1 MVFVFRLGAFQTQ
14 VFQFFP
20 VQSQGWL
27 IYGAK
32 VQYSRGIISTEW
44 LSPGVLTIQVFISK
58 SKLEQVVVRT
68 AGFKR
73 RGFNHDKL

>member
-14 VFQFFP
+14 VSIFSGTKPRLVNIRGKGSIFKRHNFHR
-20 VQSQGWL
+20 V
-27 IYGAK
+27 AK
-32 VQYSRGIISTEW
+32 PWGSYNPSF
-44 LSPGVLTIQVFISK
+44 FISK